1 MLGIG
6 NFEHKLDFGFDD
18 DVVLLMAACYL
29 EDNQWP
35 SWHGWDQK

>member
-18 DVVLLMAACYL
+18 DVVLAWVGPKVVIAHARM
-29 EDNQWP
+29 
-35 SWHGWDQK
+35 